1 MDFDSVESPTLLS
14 VGPRIVSEREM
25 VQLAPYRERHTE
37 PELSHSE
44 NMTNPETNPSNV
56 PNLPESRFSGS
67 NAEGTSTAR
76 TQVNGRT
83 MSSQSRKRL
92 FWRAMMADLGQRLP
106 MLMGLFLC
114 CVASYFLASR
124 YMVCTVVIRGRSMTP
139 TLRDGDQ
146 YLLNRIAYLFRE
158 PKRGDL
164 IVLRDPGHTDM
175 AIKRIVAGP
184 GDCIEVKAGVVY
196 VNHARLTEHYLA
208 PSTQTQPG
216 NALSSGPVRLG
227 EKSYFVLGDNRQ
239 ESEDS
244 RYYGAIHRDNIVG
257 VVSL

>member
-1 MDFDSVESPTLLS
+1 M
-14 VGPRIVSEREM
+14 M
-25 VQLAPYRERHTE
+25 
-37 PELSHSE
+37 
-44 NMTNPETNPSNV
+44 NPETNPSNL
-56 PNLPESRFSGS
+56 PGLPESRFSGS
-67 NAEGTSTAR
+67 NAEVAGQTKPV
-76 TQVNGRT
+76 VNGRT
-83 MSSQSRKRL
+83 MSPEARKRL
-92 FWRAMMADLGQRLP
+92 FWRSLVADVSQRFP
-106 MLMGLFLC
+106 MILGLFLC

-158 PKRGDL
+158 PQRGDL

-184 GDCIEVKAGVVY
+184 GDCIEVKQGVVY
-196 VNHARLTEHYLA
+196 VNHTRLSEHYLA
-208 PSTQTQPG
+208 PSTDTQPG
-216 NALSSGPVRLG
+216 KALCSGPVRLG
-227 EKSYFVLGDNRQ
+227 AKSYFVLGDNRQ

-244 RYYGAIHRDNIVG
+244 RYYGPIHRDNIVG

>member
-1 MDFDSVESPTLLS
+1 
-14 VGPRIVSEREM
+14 
-25 VQLAPYRERHTE
+25 
-37 PELSHSE
+37 
-44 NMTNPETNPSNV
+44 MTNPGTNPSNL
-56 PNLPESRFSGS
+56 PDLPESRFAGS
-67 NAEGTSTAR
+67 NTERTGLAR
-76 TQVNGRT
+76 PSVNGRT
-83 MSSQSRKRL
+83 ASGASRRRF
-92 FWRAMMADLGQRLP
+92 FWRALLTDVQQRFP

-124 YMVCTVVIRGRSMTP
+124 YMVCTVIIRGRSMTP

-184 GDCIEVKAGVVY
+184 GDCIEVKDGVVY
-196 VNHARLTEHYLA
+196 VNHSRLAEHYLA

-216 NALSSGPVRLG
+216 KALSSGAVRLG
-227 EKSYFVLGDNRQ
+227 DKSYFVLGDNRQ

-244 RYYGAIHRDNIVG
+244 RYYGPIHRDNIVG